1 MELFGSKCN
10 IVQLETGGGGGGG
23 PAKKKH
29 KNENQGH
36 LKHVSVSS

>member
-10 IVQLETGGGGGGG
+10 IVQLETGGGGD

-29 KNENQGH
+29 KNDNKGH